1 MNQDEEIQ
9 YRERAKYGEQLSV
22 LGLFSL
28 EKIWIRRNT
37 TEIYKIVSY
46 LILFQ
51 FENKRASNEG
61 VGNAVVV
68 RTVELFVK
76 G

>member
-1 MNQDEEIQ
+1 M
-9 YRERAKYGEQLSV
+9 

-28 EKIWIRRNT
+28 EKIGIRRNIR
-37 TEIYKIVSY
+37 EIYKIVSD

-61 VGNAVVV
+61 IGSAMVVS

>member
-9 YRERAKYGEQLSV
+9 YREHAKYGEQLSV

-61 VGNAVVV
+61 VGSAVVV